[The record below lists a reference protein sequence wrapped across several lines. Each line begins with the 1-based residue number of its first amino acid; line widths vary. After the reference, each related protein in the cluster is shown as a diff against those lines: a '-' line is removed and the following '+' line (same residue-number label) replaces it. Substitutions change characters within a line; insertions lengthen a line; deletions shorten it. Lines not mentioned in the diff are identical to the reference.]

1 MSRTA
6 VWWGGA
12 TLGLLVATVVAGPL
26 LVSADPYLPD
36 LAERLRGPGAAHV
49 LGRDAL
55 GRDVLARLVVGG
67 RISLAVG
74 FATLTASL
82 TVGVVL
88 GTLAGYFG
96 GWVDEVLARLT
107 DVLLAFPG
115 LLLAI
120 ALAAVL
126 GPSVPNVI
134 LALSL
139 LGWTGYFRVARAQ
152 VAALRRRDY
161 VQAAAALGARP
172 ARIMVRHVLPA
183 AAPALLVQ
191 GTFGLAGAVIA
202 EASLSFLG
210 LGAPPPLPSWGAMIA
225 EGRPFLLVAPHLTL
239 FPGVALASTVLV
251 LHVLGDALRDVLD
264 VRDRQR

>member
-1 MSRTA
+1 GTTA
-6 VWWGGA
+6 RWGGA
-12 TLGLLVATVVAGPL
+12 ALGLLVAAVVTAPL
-26 LVSADPYLPD
+26 LVSADPYVPD
-36 LAERLRGPGAAHV
+36 LAERLRGPGVAHV

-55 GRDVLARLVVGG
+55 GRDVLARLLVGG

-74 FATLTASL
+74 FATLAASL
-82 TVGVVL
+82 TAGVVL

-96 GWVDEVLARLT
+96 GWVDEALGRTT

-126 GPSVPNVI
+126 GPSLPNVV

-172 ARIMVRHVLPA
+172 ARIMVRHVLP
-183 AAPALLVQ
+183 
-191 GTFGLAGAVIA
+191 GAVPA
-202 EASLSFLG
+202 
-210 LGAPPPLPSWGAMIA
+210 
-225 EGRPFLLVAPHLTL
+225 
-239 FPGVALASTVLV
+239 
-251 LHVLGDALRDVLD
+251 
-264 VRDRQR
+264 

>member
-6 VWWGGA
+6 VRSGGA
-12 TLGLLVATVVAGPL
+12 ALGLLVAAVVAGPL
-26 LVSADPYLPD
+26 LLSADPYLPD
-36 LAERLRGPGAAHV
+36 LAERLQGPGAAHV

-55 GRDVLARLVVGG
+55 GRDVLARLAVGG
-67 RISLAVG
+67 RISLVVG
-74 FATLTASL
+74 FATLAASL

-96 GWVDEVLARLT
+96 GWVDEILARLT

-172 ARIMVRHVLPA
+172 TRIMVRHVLPA

-251 LHVLGDALRDVLD
+251 LNVLGDALRDVLD